1 MNLAE
6 SLNSKVIAFEAEND
20 LIVIQ
25 SIKDEFEE
33 KCDMLASKGQR
44 NIRIFKE
51 GIPRSWDLNHA
62 CICIPCKRI
71 SVILEWLAS
80 EGFVVKHLPDNGIAV
95 SW

>member
-6 SLNSKVIAFEAEND
+6 ILAEKVKEFEAEND

-25 SIKDEFEE
+25 SIKDEFVK
-33 KCDMLASKGQR
+33 KCDVLASKGQR

-51 GIPRSWDLNHA
+51 AVPRSWDKNYA

-80 EGFVVKHLPDNGIAV
+80 EGFVVKQLPESGIAV